1 MLVHLAS
8 GHNLLLQT
16 RTGIQ
21 TSSYKVLNKEIENNE
36 KK

>member
-21 TSSYKVLNKEIENNE
+21 TSSYKVLNKEIDE

>member
-8 GHNLLLQT
+8 GNNLLLQT
-16 RTGIQ
+16 HTGIQ
-21 TSSYKVLNKEIENNE
+21 KSSYKVLNKEIEIDE